1 MSSDAFRRRLV
12 PMRGRDP
19 GEGERASTPLEL
31 LFDLIFVVAVGTSAE
46 RFADMAAEGH
56 LVKGVFAFLF
66 AMFAICVAWISFT
79 WFASSFD
86 TDDWLYR
93 VLTMLTMV
101 GVVVFALGLRPM
113 FHSIDEGRHVDT
125 RLMVIGYVVM
135 RIPLA
140 AQWWRASRQSPEFRL
155 VALRNI
161 RWMLV
166 VQAGW
171 VVFGFVPMPLA
182 VTVVVGVFLGACEL
196 LIPVLAQGGA
206 NGTPWHPHHI
216 AERYSLLAIITL
228 GEGIVGTI
236 GSSQGLLG
244 GASGESWSGDAIVV
258 VVTGIGLTF
267 GMWWVYFM
275 MPFGTFLQHRPT
287 YGYFFGYG
295 HIVVFV
301 AIAATGAGL
310 HLLGLY
316 LDGGSELT
324 ETAATLLLTL
334 PVALYLVAIYA
345 LHDVLIGRFDP
356 LHVITMI
363 VTALLLLAAIVL
375 ALTDAPIA
383 VSLLLTMAAPFVTIV
398 AYEAGAHRWQEEQL
412 RRLAAESSSRPLRST
427 HE

>member
-1 MSSDAFRRRLV
+1 MSRVSSGSFRRRLV

-19 GEGERASTPLEL
+19 QEGERASTPLEL
-31 LFDLIFVVAVGTSAE
+31 LFDLVFVVAVGTSAAQ
-46 RFADMAAEGH
+46 FAEMAAEGH
-56 LVKGVFAFLF
+56 IAKGVAAFLF

-93 VLTMLTMV
+93 ILTMLTMV
-101 GVVVFALGLRPM
+101 GVVVFALGLAPM
-113 FHSIDEGRHVDT
+113 FHSIDKGHHVDT

-135 RIPLA
+135 RVPLA
-140 AQWWRASRQSPEFRL
+140 AQWWRASRQSPQFRV

-161 RWMLV
+161 RWMLI

-182 VTVVVGVFLGACEL
+182 LTVPIGVFLGAVEL

-206 NGTPWHPHHI
+206 NGTPWHPQHI

-244 GASGESWSGDAIVV
+244 GVAGEDWTWNAVAVV
-258 VVTGIGLTF
+258 ITGIGLTF

-295 HIVVFV
+295 HILAFV
-301 AIAATGAGL
+301 GIAGAGAGL
-310 HLLGLY
+310 HILGLY
-316 LDGGSELT
+316 LESGSELT
-324 ETAATLLLTL
+324 ERDAVVLLVV
-334 PVALYLVAIYA
+334 PVTLYLATIYT

-356 LHVITMI
+356 LHLINLVLTGG
-363 VTALLLLAAIVL
+363 LLVAAVVLAAVG
-375 ALTDAPIA
+375 API
-383 VSLLLTMAAPFVTIV
+383 SLCLLLTMAAPFVTV
-398 AYEAGAHRWQEEQL
+398 LAYEAGAHRWQEEQL
-412 RRLAAESSSRPLRST
+412 ERLAADS
-427 HE
+427 